1 MVQCTAKSKRSGKQ
15 CERDAMKGKEVCYMH
30 GGKTPRGF
38 DLPQTKTG
46 RHSKY
51 LPTGLLNIYTD
62 SQADP
67 ELLSVRE
74 DIHLIDALLNFK
86 LQQLLDSDGNRNVS
100 SLKAWETAKKQIVE
114 IRKAY
119 KSENYGALEAGL
131 TVLDELANGAIL
143 YYETEREIKD
153 DIERRRKLVET
164 EQKITLQGERAI
176 SAESV
181 MLLMAQVLD
190 VIKTVVTD
198 DRQRFA
204 IATGLQSLISVGQST
219 QEFD

>member
-1 MVQCTAKSKRSGKQ
+1 
-15 CERDAMKGKEVCYMH
+15 MKGKAVCYMH
-30 GGKTPRGF
+30 GGKTPHGF
-38 DLPQTKTG
+38 DLPQTKDA

-51 LPTGLLNIYTD
+51 LPKQLLSIYQE

-67 ELLSVRE
+67 ELLSVRQ
-74 DIHLIDALLNFK
+74 DIHLIDTLLNFK
-86 LQQLLDSDGNRNVS
+86 LQQLFDSEGNRQVA
-100 SLKAWETAKKQIVE
+100 SLKAWEQVKVQLKDA
-114 IRKAY
+114 RFAY
-119 KSENYGALEAGL
+119 KSESYAGL
-131 TVLDELANGAIL
+131 ELAFDTMEELANNSIL

-181 MLLMAQVLD
+181 MLLMAQVLE

-198 DRQRFA
+198 DRQRLE
-204 IATGLQSLISVGQST
+204 IAAGIQQLVTVEDS
-219 QEFD
+219 

>member
-1 MVQCTAKSKRSGKQ
+1 MQCTAKSKQSG
-15 CERDAMKGKEVCYMH
+15 ERCKRHAVPGRNVCNIH
-30 GGKTPRGF
+30 GGKSLAGAASPTF
-38 DLPQTKTG
+38 KTG

-51 LPTGLLNIYTD
+51 LPKQLLSIYQET
-62 SQADP
+62 QADP
-67 ELLSVRE
+67 ELLSVRQ
-74 DIHLIDALLNFK
+74 DINLIDTLLNFK
-86 LQQLLDSDGNRNVS
+86 LQQLFDSEGGRQVA
-100 SLKAWETAKKQIVE
+100 SLKAWEEVKKQIKE
-114 IRKAY
+114 ARFSYKAESY
-119 KSENYGALEAGL
+119 AGLEAA
-131 TVLDELANGAIL
+131 LDAMEELANNSIL

-204 IATGLQSLISVGQST
+204 IATGLQQLITVG
-219 QEFD
+219 E